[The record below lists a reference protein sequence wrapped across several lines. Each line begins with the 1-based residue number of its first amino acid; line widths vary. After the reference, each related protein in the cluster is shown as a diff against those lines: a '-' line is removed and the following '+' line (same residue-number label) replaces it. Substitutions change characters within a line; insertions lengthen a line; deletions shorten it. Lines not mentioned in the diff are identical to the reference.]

1 MPFVQLSNISLAF
14 GDRDILQNITLVLTQ
29 GTKAALTGANGSGKS
44 TLMKIIAGVMQA
56 DAGSI
61 SMEKNTRIA
70 YLPQS
75 GIVHRGKTLAEE
87 ADTAFSRGAQ
97 LVEQLEAVGKQMSE
111 EADAVKAERLAHD
124 YHALQTELEQSG
136 WYFRQRLADET
147 LRGLGFT
154 SEDFTRLTDEF
165 SGGWQMRIALA
176 KILLSGAD
184 IIILD
189 EPTNY
194 LDIEARSWLELW
206 LKKFT
211 GGFLLVSHD
220 RSFLDATV
228 NETYELFNGTLKRY
242 AGTYTNYEKT
252 REVELASLIK
262 AYAQQQLEIAKTEDF
277 IRKFRY
283 KATKAAA
290 VQDRVKRLEKLDRIE
305 LPEHLKKIHFSFP
318 PAPHSGNIALQAEG
332 ITKAYGERLVLKDA
346 ELTVTKQ
353 ERIALAGRNGAG
365 KTTFLRILAG
375 EDSEYTGSVKYG
387 AGIITGYFSQDE
399 AERITGSETIMQLME
414 REAPT
419 HLIPKLY
426 DMLAAFLFRGD
437 DIHKQL
443 SVLSGGDA
451 LQRFEGTVVFV
462 SHDKFFIQG
471 LATRVLELTASTTPG
486 AGTRIRNFPGTYDYY
501 LYRIAAEA
509 NGTAIE
515 KPGQTAGY
523 AQFSKSQGTGSSS
536 GKTADSLGGGNTR
549 SAFSGKAS
557 DVHFGSQAASRNAGT
572 AALSYEEQKKQR
584 AEKRK
589 REKEEE
595 HIFAQLAET
604 EDKIKELETQLAS
617 PEVYADGEK
626 VRSVQQQIQTLQA
639 TAAVLTEQWEN
650 LN

>member
-1 MPFVQLSNISLAF
+1 
-14 GDRDILQNITLVLTQ
+14 
-29 GTKAALTGANGSGKS
+29 
-44 TLMKIIAGVMQA
+44 
-56 DAGSI
+56 
-61 SMEKNTRIA
+61 
-70 YLPQS
+70 
-75 GIVHRGKTLAEE
+75 
-87 ADTAFSRGAQ
+87 
-97 LVEQLEAVGKQMSE
+97 
-111 EADAVKAERLAHD
+111 
-124 YHALQTELEQSG
+124 
-136 WYFRQRLADET
+136 
-147 LRGLGFT
+147 
-154 SEDFTRLTDEF
+154 
-165 SGGWQMRIALA
+165 
-176 KILLSGAD
+176 
-184 IIILD
+184 
-189 EPTNY
+189 
-194 LDIEARSWLELW
+194 
-206 LKKFT
+206 
-211 GGFLLVSHD
+211 
-220 RSFLDATV
+220 
-228 NETYELFNGTLKRY
+228 
-242 AGTYTNYEKT
+242 
-252 REVELASLIK
+252 
-262 AYAQQQLEIAKTEDF
+262 
-277 IRKFRY
+277 
-283 KATKAAA
+283 
-290 VQDRVKRLEKLDRIE
+290 
-305 LPEHLKKIHFSFP
+305 
-318 PAPHSGNIALQAEG
+318 
-332 ITKAYGERLVLKDA
+332 
-346 ELTVTKQ
+346 
-353 ERIALAGRNGAG
+353 
-365 KTTFLRILAG
+365 
-375 EDSEYTGSVKYG
+375 VKYG

-443 SVLSGGDA
+443 SVLSGGEKSRLALLRLLLKPLNLLILDEPTNHLDLHSKDVLLDA

-557 DVHFGSQAASRNAGT
+557 DVHFGSQAASRNAGA